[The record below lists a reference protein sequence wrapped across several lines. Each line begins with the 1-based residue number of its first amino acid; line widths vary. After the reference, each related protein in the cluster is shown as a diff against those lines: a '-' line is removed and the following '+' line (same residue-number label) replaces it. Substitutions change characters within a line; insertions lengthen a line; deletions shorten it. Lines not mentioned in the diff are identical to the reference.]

1 MTIQNRSIAIV
12 DDDCRVL
19 ESLANLLASF
29 GYCPRP
35 FPSAADM
42 LAADILTQVCCVITD
57 REMPMMSGL
66 ELLERIQQ
74 SGLSVPVIVIT
85 GKLSEDTESFYI
97 SRGAAG
103 FLRKPLDCDNL
114 YAMLERCC

>member
-1 MTIQNRSIAIV
+1 MTTPKRSIAIV
-12 DDDCRVL
+12 DDDGRVL

-35 FPSAADM
+35 FLSAADM
-42 LAADILTQVCCVITD
+42 LAADILSQVCCVITD
-57 REMPMMSGL
+57 REMPVMNGL
-66 ELLERIQQ
+66 ALLERIKQ

-85 GKLSEDTESFYI
+85 GKPSEDTESCYL

-103 FLRKPLDCDNL
+103 FLRKPLDGDTL
-114 YAMLERCC
+114 YALLQRCC